1 VELPQSF
8 QTNRLLNGLTI
19 ADLALISPHLQHI
32 QTPRGFTVMRGY
44 RTVTHVYFPTSGLIS
59 IVGRSG
65 NREIELGIAGREG
78 MVGTAILLGVDAT
91 PYEAYSQIAGQAFQL
106 PIAFFITALAES
118 ATMRLYL
125 NRYLYAFQVQ
135 VSETAISHG
144 VQKIENRLARWLL
157 MCHDRET
164 GNSLPIPHE
173 FLSMMLGVRRASVTT
188 TLDKFRTAGIV
199 STQRGIVGIVNRA
212 ALLQLAGSTYGVAEA
227 EYERVM
233 GFNTA
238 KLSTAGVDQDQA

>member
-1 VELPQSF
+1 LPQSF
-8 QTNRLLNGLTI
+8 QTNRLLNGLTV
-19 ADLALISPHLQHI
+19 ADLALLSPHLQHVH
-32 QTPRGFTVMRGY
+32 TPRGFTVMRGY
-44 RTVTHVYFPTSGLIS
+44 RAVTHVYFPTSGLVS

-78 MVGTAILLGVDAT
+78 MVGTAVLLGIDAT

-106 PIAFFITALAES
+106 PLLSFTTALAES
-118 ATMRLYL
+118 STLRTYL
-125 NRYLYAFQVQ
+125 SRYVYAFQVQ

-157 MCHDRET
+157 MCHDREA
-164 GNSLPIPHE
+164 GKPLLIPHE
-173 FLSMMLGVRRASVTT
+173 FLALMLGVRRASVTT
-188 TLDKFRTAGIV
+188 TLDKFRTARYV
-199 STQRGIVGIVNRA
+199 STQRGSIDIVDRA

-233 GFNTA
+233 GFGTTGLKEARALN
-238 KLSTAGVDQDQA
+238 